1 MFKYG
6 DEVVDTQRKRPAI
19 FLSYNKI
26 DGFVNIKYKSSKYV
40 CIRPISHI
48 VKMEV
53 YLSPLYQI
61 MEEENV

>member
-1 MFKYG
+1 MFKKG

-19 FLSYNKI
+19 FLSYSKV

-40 CIRPISHI
+40 STRPISYI

-61 MEEENV
+61 MEEK